1 LLERI
6 QDVEKKE
13 MENVKLVPNIE
24 TKLKDVEQGR
34 KLVEEEV

>member
-34 KLVEEEV
+34 KFVEEEV